1 MCGGVRCLVFSIR
14 NSLEGTNFSSS
25 CPSSPS
31 CRWIAKG
38 HQLQF
43 LQRFIQRDLLNH
55 PTSRAHGKM
64 MKNPVEFGPTN
75 LSQTQCIINIMNL
88 SVTKKPAHNCPQ
100 HSTALREM
108 ETKKKCLRSVRKSWN
123 PLSSNSSTSVSWA
136 FHFSIRLSHTSHVFS
151 TPPKKWIKSTNHRYK
166 HPLV

>member
-108 ETKKKCLRSVRKSWN
+108 ETKKNAYVPSENHGIHYLPIAQLLSLGRSISPSGFLT
-123 PLSSNSSTSVSWA
+123 PLM
-136 FHFSIRLSHTSHVFS
+136 FF
-151 TPPKKWIKSTNHRYK
+151 PPPQKKWIKSTNHRYK